1 MTEASRLRPIVPEPL
16 RSSYDVVVIGGAVMG
31 SSVAWFLSANPD
43 FDGSVLVV
51 ERDGSYDFSSTS
63 RTNSCIRQ
71 QFSTEVN
78 IRASLFGAEFIRN
91 FQSYMGDD
99 PAVPEIFLDAFGYMY
114 LADDR
119 AFASALRD
127 SQALQ

>member
-51 ERDGSYDFSSTS
+51 ERDGSYDFSSTP

-71 QFSTEVN
+71 QFSTDLN
-78 IRASLFGAEFIRN
+78 WIDISRLRQPIATWKRIPGSL
-91 FQSYMGDD
+91 
-99 PAVPEIFLDAFGYMY
+99 
-114 LADDR
+114 
-119 AFASALRD
+119 
-127 SQALQ
+127 

>member
-16 RSSYDVVVIGGAVMG
+16 RSSYDVVIIGGAVMG

-71 QFSTEVN
+71 QFSTDLN
-78 IRASLFGAEFIRN
+78 WIDIS
-91 FQSYMGDD
+91 
-99 PAVPEIFLDAFGYMY
+99 P
-114 LADDR
+114 
-119 AFASALRD
+119 
-127 SQALQ
+127 

>member
-16 RSSYDVVVIGGAVMG
+16 RSSYDVVIIGGAVMG

-63 RTNSCIRQ
+63 RTQMPLCERTGQ
-71 QFSTEVN
+71 YKF
-78 IRASLFGAEFIRN
+78 AEEARL
-91 FQSYMGDD
+91 GDV
-99 PAVPEIFLDAFGYMY
+99 AE
-114 LADDR
+114 R
-119 AFASALRD
+119 HSRRKR
-127 SQALQ
+127 